1 MFLIRESAFLQYFF
15 QLFTF
20 VIGQRYS
27 NIIITEQPSDLT
39 FLNTMQGSINCRSE
53 GHPTPTVTWLTESGS
68 PVTDI
73 PNLRSVQND
82 RIIFHQF
89 QSSQY
94 NAQIHNAKYRCKVA
108 SLAGE
113 ILSRLATVR
122 AGELLSPS
130 NPIMIEDERYG

>member
-1 MFLIRESAFLQYFF
+1 
-15 QLFTF
+15 
-20 VIGQRYS
+20 
-27 NIIITEQPSDLT
+27 
-39 FLNTMQGSINCRSE
+39 MQGSITCQSQ
-53 GHPTPTVTWLTESGS
+53 GHPTPIVTWLTESGS

-73 PNLRSVQND
+73 PNLRSVEND

-94 NAQIHNAKYRCKVA
+94 NARIHNTKYRCKVT

-122 AGELLSPS
+122 AGNRFFL
-130 NPIMIEDERYG
+130 